1 MFKPSA
7 AGEDFGS
14 LEDVPCSTLLE
25 FLDFK
30 ILVYIIIYI
39 KQYGGFGVLSKSI
52 LPLFVFL
59 LVRAQQLLS
68 SNNSNIDKN

>member
-14 LEDVPCSTLLE
+14 LEDAPCSTLLE

-52 LPLFVFL
+52 LPGFFL